1 MISLPAE
8 LPEDSNTVENVFG
21 NDLAAEANFYGTK
34 WGLYS
39 YNWIT
44 NEYIPLEYGS
54 SLRQARRDTSQ
65 HCPEGQK
72 YYLPVIGIV
81 VLLSIHIM

>member
-34 WGLYS
+34 WGY
-39 YNWIT
+39 
-44 NEYIPLEYGS
+44 
-54 SLRQARRDTSQ
+54 
-65 HCPEGQK
+65 
-72 YYLPVIGIV
+72 
-81 VLLSIHIM
+81 IHITGSQMNTYPWNMEALLDKRGGTQVSIAQRGRNTICR